1 MPGRRALAVALS
13 VAGLLALAAG
23 APANTSHYGW
33 PRIDGDLIMHKAD
46 ESGPITAT
54 KRNRH
59 NELLG
64 GHGNDA
70 ITGGDVGD
78 VIWGDYKPSGQP
90 RPSPTSSSAA
100 GDATSS
106 TPATGSTRSTRGL
119 GATSCTPTSGAG
131 ASTAVPGTTP
141 SSSATGPSPATASGT
156 ARRSA
161 SGRAG
166 ADGGRRVSLAFAVR
180 RITHSAVGRPRGAQ
194 PWSRAGPRAG
204 GLPRWSG
211 VSTPPRHKTQVLGRS
226 SAVVI
231 HDRAAPG
238 GPASSSG
245 DFR

>member
-1 MPGRRALAVALS
+1 
-13 VAGLLALAAG
+13 
-23 APANTSHYGW
+23 
-33 PRIDGDLIMHKAD
+33 MHKAD

-78 VIWGDYKPSGQP
+78 VIWGDYKSPPASP

-131 ASTAVPGTTP
+131 SIDCGSGHDTLFISHRAKPGYSIGHCETI
-141 SSSATGPSPATASGT
+141 SF
-156 ARRSA
+156 RK
-161 SGRAG
+161 
-166 ADGGRRVSLAFAVR
+166 GRR
-180 RITHSAVGRPRGAQ
+180 
-194 PWSRAGPRAG
+194 
-204 GLPRWSG
+204 
-211 VSTPPRHKTQVLGRS
+211 
-226 SAVVI
+226 
-231 HDRAAPG
+231 
-238 GPASSSG
+238 
-245 DFR
+245 